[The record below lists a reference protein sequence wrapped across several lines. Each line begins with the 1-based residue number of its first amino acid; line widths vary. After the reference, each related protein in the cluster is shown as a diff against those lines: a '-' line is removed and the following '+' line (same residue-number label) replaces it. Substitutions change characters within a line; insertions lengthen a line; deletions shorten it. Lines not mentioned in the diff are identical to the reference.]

1 MAVFFSWSCPMFYP
15 DIPVTL
21 YGRLLLLVL
30 SYVLPR
36 HPSHSVWPSSSLGPV
51 LCSTQT
57 SQSLCV
63 AVFFSRSCPMFYP
76 DIPVTLYGR
85 LLLLVLSYVLPR
97 HPSHSVW
104 PSSSLG
110 PVLCSTQTS
119 QSLCVAVFFSWS
131 CPMFYP
137 DIPVTLCSRL
147 LLLVLSYVLPRH
159 PSHSVWP
166 SSSLGPVLCSTQ
178 TSQSLCMAVFFSWSC
193 PMFYP
198 DIPVTLCGRLLPL
211 VLSYVLPRH
220 PSHSVWPS
228 SSLGPVLCSTQTSQ
242 SLCVAVFFSRS
253 CPMFYPD
260 IPVTLCRRLLLS
272 VLSYVLPRHPSHSV

>member
-1 MAVFFSWSCPMFYP
+1 MTHHHRDQQRSRKTQTSQ
-15 DIPVTL
+15 
-21 YGRLLLLVL
+21 
-30 SYVLPR
+30 
-36 HPSHSVWPSSSLGPV
+36 SVWPSSSLGPV

-63 AVFFSRSCPMFYP
+63 AVFFSWSCPMFYP
-76 DIPVTLYGR
+76 DIPVTLCSRLLLLVLSYVLPRHPSHSVWPSSSQSLCVAVFFSWSCPMVLSYVLPRHPSHSVWPSGRLLSVLSYVLFSWSCPMFYPDIPVTLCSR

-159 PSHSVWP
+159 PSHSV
-166 SSSLGPVLCSTQ
+166 
-178 TSQSLCMAVFFSWSC
+178 
-193 PMFYP
+193 
-198 DIPVTLCGRLLPL
+198 
-211 VLSYVLPRH
+211 
-220 PSHSVWPS
+220 
-228 SSLGPVLCSTQTSQ
+228 
-242 SLCVAVFFSRS
+242 
-253 CPMFYPD
+253 
-260 IPVTLCRRLLLS
+260 
-272 VLSYVLPRHPSHSV
+272 

>member
-1 MAVFFSWSCPMFYP
+1 MALCVAVFFSRSSSSLGHVLCSTQTSQSLCMAVFFPWSCPMFYP

-21 YGRLLLLVL
+21 YGRLLLSVLSYVLPRHPSHSVWPSSSLGSTQTSHCPMFYPDIPVTLCSRLLPLVL

-63 AVFFSRSCPMFYP
+63 AVFFP
-76 DIPVTLYGR
+76 G
-85 LLLLVLSYVLPR
+85 
-97 HPSHSVW
+97 
-104 PSSSLG
+104 
-110 PVLCSTQTS
+110 
-119 QSLCVAVFFSWS
+119 S

-137 DIPVTLCSRL
+137 DIPVTLCTRL
-147 LLLVLSYVLPRH
+147 LLSVLSYVLPRH

-198 DIPVTLCGRLLPL
+198 DIPVTLYGRLLPL

-220 PSHSVWPS
+220 PNHSVWSS

-242 SLCVAVFFSRS
+242 SLCMAVFFSRS
-253 CPMFYPD
+253 
-260 IPVTLCRRLLLS
+260 
-272 VLSYVLPRHPSHSV
+272 YVLAH